1 MKIALITDGISP
13 YVVGGMQQH
22 SAYLGMNLVN
32 AGHSVDLFHFV
43 YKTQKIP
50 SSKEV
55 NQLFFKS
62 QKVYNRVYCCYFP
75 TSLYFPGN
83 YLWNSFKY
91 SKWVYNLISK
101 DLDKYDFVYSKGFTS
116 WALLNNVRKK
126 KIDVKIGVKFH
137 GYEMFQYAPNFKI
150 KFQHLIFR
158 PFVRMIN
165 KRADFVFSYGLMISD
180 IICNIGVERNRI
192 LEMPSAID
200 SKWVREKALSL
211 NQPLKFLFVGRFE
224 RRKGIQEIN
233 NTILQLSK
241 KFSSLEFHF
250 IGSIPKE
257 QKISSE
263 KFKIIYH
270 GLITKEETKQQLYD
284 HCDVLLCPSYSEG
297 MPNVILEAMSRG
309 LAVIATDVGAVRL
322 LVSNENG
329 ILIRNCNDKL
339 IQEAII
345 KINSMK
351 KDLILKMKYSSISKI
366 KKSFLWDDVIKKMVN
381 DIQKNI

>member
-1 MKIALITDGISP
+1 MRIALITDGISP
-13 YVVGGMQQH
+13 YVIGGMQQH
-22 SAYLGMNLVN
+22 SASLACNLVK
-32 AGHSVDLFHFV
+32 AGHKVDLFHYV
-43 YKTQKIP
+43 DKSQNLP
-50 SSKEV
+50 SPIEV
-55 NQLFFKS
+55 NNVLFDGKYSFE
-62 QKVYNRVYCCYFP
+62 NIFCCYFP
-75 TSLYFPGN
+75 TSISFPGH
-83 YLWNSFKY
+83 YLFNSYRY
-91 SKWVYNLISK
+91 SKWIYEIIKRRNE
-101 DLDKYDFVYSKGFTS
+101 YDFVYAKGFSAWKLLINKKT
-116 WALLNNVRKK
+116 LNNNTKVG
-126 KIDVKIGVKFH
+126 IKFH
-137 GYEMFQYAPNFKI
+137 GYEMFQYAPNFKT

-180 IICNIGVERNRI
+180 IIYNIGVERNRI

-257 QKISSE
+257 KKISSE

-284 HCDVLLCPSYSEG
+284 NCDVLLCPSYSEG

-345 KINSMK
+345 KINSMN
-351 KDLILKMKYSSISKI
+351 KDLILKMKYSSVSKI